1 MFLNHYE
8 IIYILKPNTTEEIN
22 LAIVHEYKNLI
33 KKNGGENIFVQHRG
47 RRHLSYNIQN
57 HYDAIYVQMS
67 FEGNGNIVKLI
78 EKSMRFNENI
88 IRYLTTRQDVS
99 IKANI
104 TV

>member
-8 IIYILKPNTTEEIN
+8 IIYILKPNITEEMN
-22 LAIVHEYKNLI
+22 LTIVHEYKNLI
-33 KKNGGENIFVQHRG
+33 KKNGGTNIFVQHRG

-57 HYDAIYVQMS
+57 YYDAIYVQMS
-67 FEGNGNIVKLI
+67 FEGNGNIIKLL

-88 IRYLTTRQDVS
+88 IRYLTTRQDLS
-99 IKANI
+99 IKSNI